1 MGQTK
6 SSVWCGLPTSLPAI
20 VNSLLHYCL
29 IFHTK
34 LKKDNSLY
42 LAESC
47 LHLNAAQYSIVRVFA
62 ASKYNIKANKNVTAH
77 LNHVKNTGD
86 AQSISQPHRGGG
98 GGGGVKGLLA
108 ADCSKWQTLMNMS
121 ASKKNYFRPEFRT
134 FRTDSQ

>member
-6 SSVWCGLPTSLPAI
+6 SSIWCGLPTSLPAI

-86 AQSISQPHRGGG
+86 AVYITATSGGG
-98 GGGGVKGLLA
+98 GGLRGCSLLIA
-108 ADCSKWQTLMNMS
+108 QNGKH
-121 ASKKNYFRPEFRT
+121 
-134 FRTDSQ
+134 